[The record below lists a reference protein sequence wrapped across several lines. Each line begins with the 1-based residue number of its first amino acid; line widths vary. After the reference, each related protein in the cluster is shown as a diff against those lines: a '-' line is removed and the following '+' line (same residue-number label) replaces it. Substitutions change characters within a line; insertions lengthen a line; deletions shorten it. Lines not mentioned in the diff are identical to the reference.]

1 MDAVDAGL
9 LIVRVVMGV
18 TLSLHGMQKLF
29 GWFGGGGI
37 AGTGAWFDSIGYRP
51 GVVAAYMA
59 GASELLGGLG
69 VATGTLTPL
78 AAAAVVGVMLVAA
91 WENRPAGFWSAKKG
105 WEYNLVLA
113 GVAVGIA
120 VSGPGEASIDHA
132 LGIADDLR
140 GWWGIAALALGLAG
154 GALRVATRQ
163 RSDAGT
169 R

>member
-9 LIVRVVMGV
+9 LIVRLVMGV

-29 GWFGGGGI
+29 GWFGGGGL

-51 GVVAAYMA
+51 GRTAAVMA

-69 VATGTLTPL
+69 IATGTITPL
-78 AAAAVVGVMLVAA
+78 SAAACVGVMLVAGV
-91 WENRPAGFWSAKKG
+91 ENRPQGFWSAKKG

-120 VSGPGEASIDHA
+120 VSGPGRASVDHV
-132 LGIADDLR
+132 LGLADDLR
-140 GWWGIAALALGLAG
+140 GWWGVAGLVAGLAG
-154 GALRVATRQ
+154 GALRLATRQ
-163 RSDAGT
+163 RD
-169 R
+169 

>member
-69 VATGTLTPL
+69 VASGTLTPL
-78 AAAAVVGVMLVAA
+78 AAAAVVGVMLVAT
-91 WENRPAGFWSAKKG
+91 WENRPQGFWSAKKG

-132 LGIADDLR
+132 LGLADDLR
-140 GWWGIAALALGLAG
+140 GWWGIAGLALGLAG
-154 GALRVATRQ
+154 GGLRLATR
-163 RSDAGT
+163 RRD
-169 R
+169 